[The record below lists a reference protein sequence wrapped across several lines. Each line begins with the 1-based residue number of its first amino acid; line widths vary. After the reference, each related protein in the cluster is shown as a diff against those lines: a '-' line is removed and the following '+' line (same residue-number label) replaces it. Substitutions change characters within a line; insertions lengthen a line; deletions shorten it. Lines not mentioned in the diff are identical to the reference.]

1 VVTPERARAL
11 ELNWQALLAEINNR
25 ARLLVV
31 SKTRSADEIRY
42 LYQLGQR
49 DFGENR
55 VQELEEKALL
65 LSDLPALRWHL
76 IGPLQSNKV
85 AKLKKIAGLSAVHS
99 VGSLALLGKMQNAV
113 ERPLDLYLQV
123 NTSREDAKSGFEDFA
138 SLKEAASAVSGP
150 LRLKGLM
157 TMATFRTDDPAGEA
171 RRCFRELRELRDRLD
186 PGLELSM
193 GMSGDYPIALEE
205 GTHWVRVGGKIFA

>member
-1 VVTPERARAL
+1 MTPERARAL
-11 ELNWQALLAEINNR
+11 ELNWKALLTEINKR

-31 SKTRSADEIRY
+31 SKTRPVDEIRY

-55 VQELEEKALL
+55 VQELEEKALP
-65 LSDLPALRWHL
+65 LSDLPDLRWHL

-85 AKLKKIAGLSAVHS
+85 GKLKKIVGLSAIHS
-99 VGSLALLGKMQNAV
+99 VGTLALIGKIQSAV
-113 ERPLDLYLQV
+113 ERPLDIYLQV
-123 NTSREDAKSGFEDFA
+123 NTSREDAKSGFEDFPA
-138 SLKEAASAVSGP
+138 LQEAAKAVSGP

-157 TMATFRTDDPAGEA
+157 TMATLRTEDPVGEA
-171 RRCFRELRELRDRLD
+171 RRCFRELRGLRDQLD

-205 GTHWVRVGGKIFA
+205 GAHWVRVGGKVFA